1 MANHKSAKK
10 RARQTITKTARN
22 SQTKKTI
29 RTFEKKLRTAI
40 SEKKADDAQSM
51 LVTYISKMD
60 KAAQKGMLHANNAAR
75 KIGRLSKA
83 VSSITK

>member
-29 RTFEKKLRTAI
+29 RTFEKKIRLAI
-40 SEKKADDAQSM
+40 ADKKPEEASKL
-51 LVTYISKMD
+51 LVTYTSKVG
-60 KAAQKGMLHANNAAR
+60 KATQKGIYHMNNAAR
-75 KIGRLSKA
+75 KIGRLSKQ
-83 VSSITK
+83 VHNISK

>member
-29 RTFEKKLRTAI
+29 RTVEKKLRTAI
-40 SEKKADDAQSM
+40 SENKSDEAKKL
-51 LVTYISKMD
+51 LVGYTSKMA
-60 KAAQKGMLHANNAAR
+60 KAAQKGMLHMNNASR

-83 VSSITK
+83 VSSMK